1 MPEGLRDGD
10 AVAAP
15 IEDMVLLSP
24 AEPNSAVFSGV
35 SRYFRFRPI

>member
-1 MPEGLRDGD
+1 MPEGCRDGD

-15 IEDMVLLSP
+15 IEELSP

-35 SRYFRFRPI
+35 SRYFRFRPEAV